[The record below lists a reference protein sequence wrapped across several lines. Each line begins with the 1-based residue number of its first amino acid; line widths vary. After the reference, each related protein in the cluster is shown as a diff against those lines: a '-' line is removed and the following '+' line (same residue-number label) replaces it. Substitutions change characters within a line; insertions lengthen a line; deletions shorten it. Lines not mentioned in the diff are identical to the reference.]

1 MSEKRLVLHCEEV
14 KKTYREGPIESIV
27 LRGVHL
33 KVFAKEKVAIVGE
46 SGAGKS
52 TLLHMLGGLDQPTS
66 GSISV
71 DGMAFSSLSEKKR
84 SLLRNQKLGFVYQL
98 HHLLPEF
105 TVLENVCM
113 PLLFQSISLQ
123 EVEERGKTL
132 LKKVG
137 LEKRMLHKLGEIS
150 GGERQR
156 TAIARALVTNPVCL
170 LADEPTGNLDH
181 RTAQTVYDTML
192 EVQQTSETS
201 LIIVTHDLNLAKRM
215 DRILLL
221 EEGILR
227 EVDSTYGS

>member
-33 KVFAKEKVAIVGE
+33 IVFAKEKVAIVGE